1 MPYEHKTNKGTYVLY
16 GRMVELKGGRQQQ
29 IYFFSKKGNKPA
41 SGAPCE
47 MPTGKKVGVN
57 SRTGLPYLANK

>member
-1 MPYEHKTNKGTYVLY
+1 MPYEHKTSKGSYTLHSRSVI
-16 GRMVELKGGRQQQ
+16 LKGGRNQV
-29 IYFFSKKGNKPA
+29 IYFFAKKGNKPA
-41 SGAPCE
+41 SGKPCE